1 MKPRHAFLIM
11 AALMLL
17 APGAQAQDLHGSWD
31 KLLQA
36 HVSEGEVNYA
46 AIRKHPAELND
57 YIKTLGNTDPANMT
71 QTDQLAF
78 WINAYNAFT
87 VKLIIDNMPLK
98 SIRDIKSPWKQKN
111 WHVGDRVLSLNQIEH
126 EILRKDFKE
135 PRIHFAI
142 VCASIGC
149 PDLQNRAFL
158 GTTIK
163 AQLTNATREFMASPK
178 HIRTEYRTR
187 SFGRKDPVLHIS
199 QIFKWFPGDFT
210 DSGQLSIPEFIAR
223 YAPAKTAQ
231 FISEADKRLRLDHL
245 HYDWNLNKKSE

>member
-11 AALMLL
+11 ATLMLL
-17 APGAQAQDLHGSWD
+17 ATGAQAQDLHDRWD

-46 AIRKHPAELND
+46 AIRKNPAELND
-57 YIKTLGNTDPANMT
+57 YIETLGNTDPANMT

-126 EILRKDFKE
+126 EILRKNFKE

-158 GTTIK
+158 GTTVK
-163 AQLTNATREFMASPK
+163 AQLTNATREFMAHADVPFRVV
-178 HIRTEYRTR
+178 INEAIELART
-187 SFGRKDPVLHIS
+187 FGAEQSHRYVNGVL
-199 QIFKWFPGDFT
+199 DA
-210 DSGQLSIPEFIAR
+210 LAR
-223 YAPAKTAQ
+223 
-231 FISEADKRLRLDHL
+231 DLRPHELRA
-245 HYDWNLNKKSE
+245 S